1 MKKLKVA
8 IIGCGVVGKR
18 RKSFILKNKNYQLVA
33 VSDICFKR
41 DLFRKGEINYYK
53 KYLDLLK
60 TESLDAVFITLPNY
74 LASKVTIDCIKK
86 RIHVFCEKPPAK
98 NLIELKKV
106 FKIHKKHPRIKLK
119 YGFNHRYHSSIQLA
133 KKIIKTK
140 KFGKL
145 QNFRCLYGKSKIVT
159 YEKGEWR
166 SKKRFAGGGILLDQ
180 GIHVLDLLRFFNG
193 DFNEF
198 KGFIS
203 NRYWKYDIEDN
214 AFALMR
220 DKKGIVASIHSSAT
234 QWQHKFRME
243 ITLEKALIE
252 LNGILSG
259 SKSYGK
265 ESLNLIAKKKSS
277 KGSKIIKK
285 FFFNKDNSWKNEI
298 EEFSNI
304 IQKNKKVITGNI
316 KDAIKVMAMV
326 EKIYSSDRNWKK

>member
-106 FKIHKKHPRIKLK
+106 FKMHKTHPRIKLK

-133 KKIIKTK
+133 KKIIKTR

>member
-1 MKKLKVA
+1 
-8 IIGCGVVGKR
+8 
-18 RKSFILKNKNYQLVA
+18 
-33 VSDICFKR
+33 
-41 DLFRKGEINYYK
+41 
-53 KYLDLLK
+53 
-60 TESLDAVFITLPNY
+60 
-74 LASKVTIDCIKK
+74 
-86 RIHVFCEKPPAK
+86 
-98 NLIELKKV
+98 
-106 FKIHKKHPRIKLK
+106 
-119 YGFNHRYHSSIQLA
+119 
-133 KKIIKTK
+133 
-140 KFGKL
+140 
-145 QNFRCLYGKSKIVT
+145 
-159 YEKGEWR
+159 
-166 SKKRFAGGGILLDQ
+166 
-180 GIHVLDLLRFFNG
+180 
-193 DFNEF
+193 
-198 KGFIS
+198 
-203 NRYWKYDIEDN
+203 
-214 AFALMR
+214 MR